1 MKVMPL
7 CVLCLP
13 LLSGAQTTQPTSIR
27 VADAECRKCHK
38 DIYDRY
44 LSTPMARASGAAEEN
59 FVPGS
64 FLHDHSNTE
73 YTVSNKTG
81 KPELT
86 FLSEKDPRI
95 SGQYP
100 LIYFLGSG
108 HLGTTYLYRI
118 DEYLF
123 ESPVAWYAASHGYDM
138 KPGLEEMNQMPPP
151 LSIQSSCLRC
161 HMSGVQPS
169 DPGTIN
175 RYSRVPFLHGG
186 ITCESCHGDA
196 RKHVTSG
203 GKVPLVNPAQLTPER
218 RDSVCISCHLE
229 GDVSVERSGHS
240 ALSYRPGD
248 PISDYLAYYVYS
260 RHNLT
265 DRGVSEIE
273 QLAQSTCKRA
283 SGDKMSCTSCH
294 DPHSTPTPEQRVAF
308 YRSKCLACHSEPQF
322 AASHHPENPDCTSC
336 HMHHTGAQ
344 NIPHVAWTDHRILRL
359 PSSSPIPIGHQSDS
373 ELVPI
378 FSPSATQRDLA
389 MAYYQALLKGDRSA
403 EPKAWRLLQL
413 QRTAITNDKEALDA
427 FGNLSAERGDTE
439 AARQAFD
446 QVLKLDPHDL
456 TALSNLGV
464 LEAKQGRFN
473 SSIAL
478 LRSAFAA
485 NKDVGGL
492 AMNLVRVQ
500 CSAGDAAGARA
511 TIDEALVYSPGSQDL
526 RRMRDQLTQCKPA
539 SPGAAP

>member
-1 MKVMPL
+1 
-7 CVLCLP
+7 
-13 LLSGAQTTQPTSIR
+13 
-27 VADAECRKCHK
+27 
-38 DIYDRY
+38 
-44 LSTPMARASGAAEEN
+44 
-59 FVPGS
+59 
-64 FLHDHSNTE
+64 
-73 YTVSNKTG
+73 
-81 KPELT
+81 
-86 FLSEKDPRI
+86 
-95 SGQYP
+95 
-100 LIYFLGSG
+100 
-108 HLGTTYLYRI
+108 
-118 DEYLF
+118 
-123 ESPVAWYAASHGYDM
+123 
-138 KPGLEEMNQMPPP
+138 
-151 LSIQSSCLRC
+151 
-161 HMSGVQPS
+161 
-169 DPGTIN
+169 
-175 RYSRVPFLHGG
+175 
-186 ITCESCHGDA
+186 
-196 RKHVTSG
+196 
-203 GKVPLVNPAQLTPER
+203 
-218 RDSVCISCHLE
+218 
-229 GDVSVERSGHS
+229 
-240 ALSYRPGD
+240 
-248 PISDYLAYYVYS
+248 
-260 RHNLT
+260 
-265 DRGVSEIE
+265 
-273 QLAQSTCKRA
+273 
-283 SGDKMSCTSCH
+283 
-294 DPHSTPTPEQRVAF
+294 
-308 YRSKCLACHSEPQF
+308 
-322 AASHHPENPDCTSC
+322 
-336 HMHHTGAQ
+336 MHHTGAQ

-492 AMNLVRVQ
+492 VMNLVRVQ